1 MNQFCPLSL
10 SRSGSG
16 ETRIHMKTNLQFAL
30 NFLRHP
36 AQNASVVP
44 SSSRASK
51 AMLNGIDFSAVSAV
65 VELGPGTGVFTRE
78 IVKRCGPDT
87 KILLI
92 EIEESYIEPLQAEFG
107 GKAIIERASAQS
119 LDMLVR
125 KHNITKVDLIVSGLP
140 FSLSGDIKKK
150 LFESIKTHTNS
161 GAIFRFFTYNPPLM
175 KRAYKEL
182 PIRNISFVAR
192 NFPPLW
198 VYGIN

>member
-1 MNQFCPLSL
+1 
-10 SRSGSG
+10 
-16 ETRIHMKTNLQFAL
+16 MKTNLQFTL

-36 AQNASVVP
+36 VQNASVVP

-51 AMLNGIDFSAVSAV
+51 AMLDGIDFSVVATV

-78 IVKRCGPDT
+78 IVKRCGPNI

-92 EIEESYIEPLQAEFG
+92 EIEESYIEPLRGEFG
-107 GKAIIERASAQS
+107 DKAIIERASAQS
-119 LDMLVR
+119 LDTLVL
-125 KHNITKVDLIVSGLP
+125 KHNMTKVDLIVSGLP
-140 FSLSGDIKKK
+140 FTLPEDTKKK

-182 PIRNISFVAR
+182 PIRCISFVAR